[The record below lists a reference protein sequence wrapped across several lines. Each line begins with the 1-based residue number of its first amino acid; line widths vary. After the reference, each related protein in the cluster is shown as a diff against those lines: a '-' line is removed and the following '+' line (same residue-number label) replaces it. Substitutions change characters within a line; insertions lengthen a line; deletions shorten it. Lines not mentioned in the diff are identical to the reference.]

1 MKGKDMGVTAR
12 KASLKRLLPRDQ
24 NEERKMLQVER
35 TASTKVLRWKG
46 LGVFEKVTRRHSA
59 DAW

>member
-1 MKGKDMGVTAR
+1 MKKE
-12 KASLKRLLPRDQ
+12 Q
-24 NEERKMLQVER
+24 MLQVER

-59 DAW
+59 DARKLEFSSRRARHRSQRTWKATVIV